1 MFNVHARKI
10 LIKARTATSILK
22 QLLSS
27 KHLSQKTKI
36 LMYKTLIRP
45 IIAYGF
51 GSWFTISPTAAKE
64 LGTFERKI
72 LRFCCGK
79 YRRPNKKWY
88 SNRTLHDI
96 TKVTPLIAYMTESL
110 QKRLQA
116 TASHPN
122 PLIKALWDANVN
134 ESVHDHY
141 YLSPFN
147 LLHDRSRSVLQFTLN
162 RAPTLPFYEKSSLPN
177 LRG

>member
-122 PLIKALWDANVN
+122 PLIKALWDANVK
-134 ESVHDHY
+134 SVHDFY

-162 RAPTLPFYEKSSLPN
+162 RPPLYLFMRN
-177 LRG
+177 LHCLT